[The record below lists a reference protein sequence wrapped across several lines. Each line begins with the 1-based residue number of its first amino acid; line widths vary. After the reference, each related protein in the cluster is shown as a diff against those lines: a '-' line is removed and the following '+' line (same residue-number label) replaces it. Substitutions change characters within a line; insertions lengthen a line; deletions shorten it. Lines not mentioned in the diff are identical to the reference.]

1 MKIRIKFAKTG
12 SVRFIGHLDIMRY
25 FQKLMRRSEI
35 AICYSQG
42 FNPHQIMSFAAP
54 LGVGLESLG
63 EYMDIEVQKTLSS
76 GEAIRALNEQSCEEI
91 RILQY
96 RLLPDDAKNAM
107 ASVAAADYRLELK
120 ENAVALLNGRDL
132 AGCFDAFFSR
142 QKIEIEREGKKTAQ
156 IIDIRPWILEYKT
169 EGQSVLFLKLL
180 TGSSANLKP
189 ESVLEAFFH
198 FLGLEL
204 PFLPCRICR
213 LEVYGLKPE
222 SGKSVGDGQAV
233 RTEDLMP
240 LGDFGEDIE

>member
-35 AICYSQG
+35 DIRYSQG
-42 FNPHQIMSFAAP
+42 YNPHPIMTFAAP

-63 EYMDIEVQKTLSS
+63 EYMDIEVETTLSS
-76 GEAIRALNEQSCEEI
+76 LESIQALNRQSTEEI
-91 RILQY
+91 RVLQY
-96 RLLPDDAKNAM
+96 RMLPDNAKNAM
-107 ASVAAADYRLELK
+107 ASVAAADYRLTLN
-120 ENAVALLNGRDL
+120 ENAKAVLGGRNL
-132 AGCFDAFFSR
+132 TECFYAFLS
-142 QKIEIEREGKKTAQ
+142 QKKIEIEREGKKTTQ
-156 IIDIRPWILEYKT
+156 IIDIRPWILEYHT
-169 EGQSVLFLKLL
+169 EGENAVFLKIL

-189 ESVLEAFFH
+189 ESVLEAFFR

-222 SGKSVGDGQAV
+222 CGKSVGDGQPV
-233 RTEDLMP
+233 LVKDLMP
-240 LGDFGEDIE
+240 LGEFGEDIG